1 MEKIVVTYPITNEA
15 IEAKRQSMVMELLK
29 QRFKESG
36 LTVEQVTSMLTGV

>member
-1 MEKIVVTYPITNEA
+1 MA
-15 IEAKRQSMVMELLK
+15 LLK